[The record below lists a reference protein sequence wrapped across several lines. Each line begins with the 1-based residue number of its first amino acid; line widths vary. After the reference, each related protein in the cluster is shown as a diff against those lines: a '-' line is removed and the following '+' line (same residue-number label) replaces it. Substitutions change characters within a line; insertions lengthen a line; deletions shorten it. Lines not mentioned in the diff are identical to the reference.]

1 MMRMYNF
8 VAIGNIKEKML
19 LSQLFMENGNEL
31 VEKSTDFFYVNID
44 LCGFQQNVNIFNFL
58 VVSMA

>member
-19 LSQLFMENGNEL
+19 LSQLFVKNGNEL
-31 VEKSTDFFYVNID
+31 VEKSTDFYVNID
-44 LCGFQQNVNIFNFL
+44 LCVFQQNVDIFNFL
-58 VVSMA
+58 VVFMA